1 MAQEPSWRTVLAS
14 GGNWNEGEARA
25 AVAALVASGL
35 TVRAFAGRHGIKAAR
50 LARWRDRLAC
60 AAAPISFAP
69 VHVREQACDVVTQ
82 ASVRVQLGAIC
93 VEVIEPER
101 VSASWV
107 ALLVQELSS

>member
-1 MAQEPSWRTVLAS
+1 
-14 GGNWNEGEARA
+14 
-25 AVAALVASGL
+25 
-35 TVRAFAGRHGIKAAR
+35 
-50 LARWRDRLAC
+50 
-60 AAAPISFAP
+60 